1 MAIPASD
8 HAGEPG
14 GTPIFQRLLAEAP
27 TTAIRSLTDASAAPP
42 PAPTTA
48 TRLLTD
54 ASPAAPTT
62 ATRRLLTGASAAR
75 VTATAAG
82 ARGAAQR
89 FLYRKVE
96 VATGPPGAELTPTQE
111 ISLHD
116 ITPQIRALIAESG
129 VTDGVVHCVSQHTTT
144 ALTINEMETRLVDD
158 VRDWLFSMAPPDAK
172 YTHNDLHLR
181 PASEEDR
188 ARIDRNWMSQDKGTL
203 EEFMAQEPI
212 NAHSHL
218 LSMLLGASESIPVA
232 DGELCLGQWQSVVL
246 VDLDGPRARTVG
258 IQVSGNA

>member
-1 MAIPASD
+1 MTSNCHLFVVLVTLQALGRSAAWTHSHRPWTSSQRCFAEPIGGGDFGASAVSSTCGMPMAIPASD

-111 ISLHD
+111 
-116 ITPQIRALIAESG
+116 
-129 VTDGVVHCVSQHTTT
+129 
-144 ALTINEMETRLVDD
+144 
-158 VRDWLFSMAPPDAK
+158 VRFLLFCQGS
-172 YTHNDLHLR
+172 
-181 PASEEDR
+181 
-188 ARIDRNWMSQDKGTL
+188 
-203 EEFMAQEPI
+203 
-212 NAHSHL
+212 
-218 LSMLLGASESIPVA
+218 
-232 DGELCLGQWQSVVL
+232 
-246 VDLDGPRARTVG
+246 
-258 IQVSGNA
+258 